1 MYYIR
6 SDEILTVNSLL
17 DCLKAIFK
25 DESLFGFSAIDSSLA
40 DKTGCKCAVVT
51 LMPYPDLTYMY
62 NPVEFFHMS
71 EALRK
76 EHSDKMAEFKKFLD
90 KNSVKYATPPA
101 SPKDD
106 GEHLAEFSYKWA
118 AIHAGLGFIGKNDVF
133 VHEKYAQRVRISC
146 LLIDYDMP
154 VFTGEVVSKCNACDI
169 CVKVC
174 PHGLITGQ
182 PWHMSVHRSELIDYK
197 KCATKSKHGGD
208 GLKYL
213 CALCSLSC
221 TYPDCA
227 GTKAYQSKV

>member
-1 MYYIR
+1 M
-6 SDEILTVNSLL
+6 SH
-17 DCLKAIFK
+17 FW
-25 DESLFGFSAIDSSLA
+25 FSAIDSSLA

-51 LMPYPDLTYMY
+51 LMPYPDLTICIATLLSS
-62 NPVEFFHMS
+62 FHIS

-76 EHSDKMAEFKKFLD
+76 SIVIKWPSSKSFLI
-90 KNSVKYATPPA
+90 KIPS
-101 SPKDD
+101 SMQRLRLLPKDD

-154 VFTGEVVSKCNACDI
+154 VFGEVVSKCNACDI
-169 CVKVC
+169 CVKAC

-182 PWHMSVHRSELIDYK
+182 PWHVNVHRSELIDYK
-197 KCATKSKHGGD
+197 MCHKSKHDGD
-208 GLKYL
+208 GIKYL

-227 GTKAYQSKV
+227 GTKAI